1 MGDSGEGLVDA
12 EARIQE
18 RMEQLEAEKRKRA
31 GGQPAIDPERARET
45 QSLKLARL
53 NLEKQ
58 VEAASHPVRK
68 QQLQLALAEI
78 DKRLKALA

>member
-18 RMEQLEAEKRKRA
+18 RMEQLEADKRRNATGAPK
-31 GGQPAIDPERARET
+31 IDPEKAREI
-45 QSLKLARL
+45 QSLKLAKA
-53 NLEKQ
+53 NLEQQ
-58 VEAASHPVRK
+58 VEGAAHPVRK